1 MSGDG
6 LGGLDGLGGP
16 RVAPDHPPG
25 SGDRST
31 RIAIAFALAIA
42 AFILTSA
49 ATVLI
54 LWVL

>member
-25 SGDRST
+25 AGDRVP

-42 AFILTSA
+42 AFILACA